1 MDINN
6 NAIIG
11 HIAGLTDSSKKEL
24 YNILKTSNLTSIIEI
39 VDVDIIT
46 NKIIDDKNMSAI
58 FTKFE
63 TFSNKIKDTTLSIVE
78 QKNVLK
84 TTKELEKKMC
94 QYWKVKMEYY
104 INKLSD
110 NSKKK
115 ILLVGYLSFFKNH
128 KIYLNL
134 NLVAKFFLKVD
145 YNNHAKTIIQYN
157 LDNSRNDII
166 NGNFDLNY
174 LDINF
179 LTKKRMVLQ
188 SIYSKINYI
197 TMNLLPII
205 TVLELYLKI
214 PCPQTLY
221 YTSFVKYDKKIP
233 IINEHIIVYTQ
244 EWLSLTSILTTSNL
258 TNKIDDDMNIKCFE
272 KLHEGKNKSKLLEK
286 GIKNNKQY
294 IKLTKDQAKQLSKNG
309 YIYEITT
316 TENFLPFPSKN
327 TIYKYFT
334 VKPIKINRVIQIDN
348 ILAQFKELN
357 IHVEI
362 I

>member
-63 TFSNKIKDTTLSIVE
+63 TFSNKVKDTTLSIVE
-78 QKNVLK
+78 QKNTLK
-84 TTKELEKKMC
+84 KIKELEKKMC

-110 NSKKK
+110 NSKKR

-145 YNNHAKTIIQYN
+145 YTNHAKTIIQYN

-174 LDINF
+174 IDINF
-179 LTKKRMVLQ
+179 LTKKRILLQ

-197 TMNLLPII
+197 TMNLLPIV
-205 TVLELYLKI
+205 TVLELYLKV
-214 PCPQTLY
+214 PYPETLY

-233 IINEHIIVYTQ
+233 IMYEHVIAYTQ
-244 EWLSLTSILTTSNL
+244 EWLSLTSILSTCNL
-258 TNKIDDDMNIKCFE
+258 TNKIEDEMNKKCLE
-272 KLHEGKNKSKLLEK
+272 KLEK

-294 IKLTKDQAKQLSKNG
+294 IKLTKDQAKQLSKSG
-309 YIYEITT
+309 YIYEIIT

-334 VKPIKINRVIQIDN
+334 VKPIKINRVIQINN
-348 ILAQFKELN
+348 ILNQFKELN
-357 IHVEI
+357 INIEI